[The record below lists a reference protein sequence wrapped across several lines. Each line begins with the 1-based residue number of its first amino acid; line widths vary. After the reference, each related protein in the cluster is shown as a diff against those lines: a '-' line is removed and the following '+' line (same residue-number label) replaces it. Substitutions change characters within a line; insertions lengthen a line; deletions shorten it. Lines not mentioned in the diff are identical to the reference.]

1 MTGGE
6 LEIMYPD
13 GTLSQYYKTA
23 KKIYQYSIEQMD
35 KYRLN
40 WPILGICQGF
50 EVLHWLAND
59 DYFDTLTNVRVRG
72 ESRPY

>member
-1 MTGGE
+1 
-6 LEIMYPD
+6 
-13 GTLSQYYKTA
+13 
-23 KKIYQYSIEQMD
+23 MD
-35 KYRLN
+35 KYRHN

>member
-35 KYRLN
+35 KYRLS
-40 WPILGICQGF
+40 WPIIGICQGF

-59 DYFDTLTNVRVRG
+59 DYFNTLTNVRVRG